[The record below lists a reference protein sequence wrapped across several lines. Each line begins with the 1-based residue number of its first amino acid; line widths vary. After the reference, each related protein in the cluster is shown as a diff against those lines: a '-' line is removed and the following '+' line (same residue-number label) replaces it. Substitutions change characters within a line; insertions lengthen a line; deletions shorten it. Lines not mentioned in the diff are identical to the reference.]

1 MQFELIPWIS
11 ISGQI
16 WMQVFVTIALIYL
29 LWKYRKDYTS
39 LLFILLSFPRAFMFY
54 GTTAHNLYKV
64 AMLLLCVYF
73 FYQLHAQRAYQQR
86 EVWILFTFGLFSLQ
100 FMLSVLIF
108 TQNTITIIVSQY
120 ARYVETLLLYFII
133 KRLIYQGRGDSLLQ
147 LFYDIGLMQ
156 ILLSIIKMP
165 LVGWQVEGLVG
176 SLSIP
181 GGEMGTTI
189 PILWFIILWY
199 YRKGQIDKWDWL
211 YILGLLL
218 VGFTTGK
225 RAVMFILPVVVAAFM
240 IYVPKL
246 RLKGSTIAMTILLV
260 PLLLYFGV
268 RLTPTLNPE
277 HKIWGSFDWEYAM
290 GYAETYQ
297 FGKEGLQG
305 QSDAIAQADEHIQ
318 YAGGAI
324 IAQKNQYIEAEG
336 RGGATIAMLRL
347 LIGEHETINQDWWG
361 LGFNSMYST
370 DYAQFDK
377 LPLTIHLNHKGS
389 ATGVFQSYVTTGLLG
404 ALCTILFSFVFLFY
418 CMHKRIKYVFWAICA
433 WEYLMYTGILFRTPM
448 FMAVL
453 FVVIHSVNYE
463 WLMAKVHRR
472 QMIYSST
479 KPQPDNPIC
488 LE

>member
-100 FMLSVLIF
+100 FMLSVLLF

-176 SLSIP
+176 SFTII
-181 GGEMGTTI
+181 GGAQGTTI
-189 PILWFIILWY
+189 PILWFIILW
-199 YRKGQIDKWDWL
+199 RHKRGQFGKWDWL

-225 RAVMFILPVVVAAFM
+225 RAVMFILPVVVAAFL

-246 RLKGSTIAMTILLV
+246 RLQRATIAYAIILI
-260 PLLLYFGV
+260 PLLLYLGV

-277 HKIWGSFDWEYAM
+277 HQVWGSFDWEYAI

-297 FGKEGLQG
+297 FGEEGLQG
-305 QSDAIAQADEHIQ
+305 QAESLEQASSEQIQ
-318 YAGGAI
+318 YSGGVI
-324 IAQKNQYIEAEG
+324 GSTSRQIEAEG
-336 RGGATIAMLRL
+336 RGGATIALIRL
-347 LIGEHETINQDWWG
+347 LIGNHETIDQDWWG
-361 LGFNSMYST
+361 LGFNNMYST
-370 DYAQFDK
+370 DYGEFDK
-377 LPLTIHLNHKGS
+377 LPLTIHINHKGS
-389 ATGVFQSYVTTGLLG
+389 ATGLFQSYVTTGILG
-404 ALCTILFSFVFLFY
+404 VLCTILFCFSFLFY
-418 CMHKRIKYVFWAICA
+418 CRHRRLKYTLLAICA
-433 WEYLMYTGILFRTPM
+433 WEYFMYTGFIFRTPM

-463 WLMAKVHRR
+463 YIKVRGER
-472 QMIYSST
+472 L
-479 KPQPDNPIC
+479 KVRGER
-488 LE
+488 LEVRG

>member
-1 MQFELIPWIS
+1 MHFELLGGLS

-73 FYQLHAQRAYQQR
+73 FYQLHAQRFYQQR
-86 EVWILFTFGLFSLQ
+86 DIWILLTFALFSLQ
-100 FMLSVLIF
+100 FMLSMLLF

-176 SLSIP
+176 SFSV
-181 GGEMGTTI
+181 GGGAMGTTI
-189 PILWFIILWY
+189 PILWFIILW
-199 YRKGQIDKWDWL
+199 RHKRGQFGKWDWL

-225 RAVMFILPVVVAAFM
+225 RAVMFILPVVVAAFL

-246 RLKGSTIAMTILLV
+246 RLQRTTIAYAIILI
-260 PLLLYFGV
+260 PLLLYLGV

-277 HKIWGSFDWEYAM
+277 HQVWGSFDWEYAI

-297 FGKEGLQG
+297 FGEEGLQG
-305 QSDAIAQADEHIQ
+305 QAESLEQASSEQIQ
-318 YAGGAI
+318 YSGGVI
-324 IAQKNQYIEAEG
+324 GSTSRQIEAEG
-336 RGGATIAMLRL
+336 RGGATIALIRL
-347 LIGEHETINQDWWG
+347 LIGNHETIDQDWWG
-361 LGFNSMYST
+361 LGFKNMYGI
-370 DYAQFDK
+370 DYDTFDK
-377 LPLTIHLNHKGS
+377 LPLTIHINHKGS
-389 ATGVFQSYVTTGLLG
+389 ATGLFQSYVTTGILG
-404 ALCTILFSFVFLFY
+404 ALCTILFCFSFLFY
-418 CMHKRIKYVFWAICA
+418 CRHRRLKYTLLAICA
-433 WEYLMYTGILFRTPM
+433 WEYFMYTGILFRTPI

-463 WLMAKVHRR
+463 YIKVRGER
-472 QMIYSST
+472 LKVRGERLKVRGDEVIR
-479 KPQPDNPIC
+479 
-488 LE
+488 L

>member
-1 MQFELIPWIS
+1 MRFELIPWIS
-11 ISGQI
+11 IPGQI
-16 WMQVFVTIALIYL
+16 WMQVFITCALIYM
-29 LWKYRKDYTS
+29 LWKYRRDNIS
-39 LLFILLSFPRAFMFY
+39 LLFILLSWPRVFAFY
-54 GTTAHNLYKV
+54 GKTIENMYKI
-64 AMLLLCVYF
+64 AMLLLCIYF
-73 FYQLHAQRAYQQR
+73 FYQLYTYRTYQKR
-86 EVWILFTFGLFSLQ
+86 ERWLLITFALFSIQ
-100 FMLSVLIF
+100 FIVSVF
-108 TQNTITIIVSQY
+108 VYTQNTITIVLSQY
-120 ARYVETLLLYFII
+120 SRYVEILLLYFIVKYI
-133 KRLIYQGRGDSLLQ
+133 IYNGKGERLLS

-156 ILLSIIKMP
+156 IFISIFKMFAI
-165 LVGWQVEGLVG
+165 GWQMEGLVG
-176 SLSIP
+176 SFQII

-324 IAQKNQYIEAEG
+324 ISQKNQYIEAEG

-404 ALCTILFSFVFLFY
+404 ALCTILFSFAFLFY
-418 CMHKRIKYVFWAICA
+418 CRHKRIKYVFWAICA

-479 KPQPDNPIC
+479 KLQPDNPIC

>member
-1 MQFELIPWIS
+1 MQFELISWIS

-86 EVWILFTFGLFSLQ
+86 EVWILLTFALFSLQ
-100 FMLSVLIF
+100 FMLSVLLF

-120 ARYVETLLLYFII
+120 ARYIEIFLLYFII

-176 SLSIP
+176 SFSV
-181 GGEMGTTI
+181 GGGAMGTTI
-189 PILWFIILWY
+189 PILWFIILW
-199 YRKGQIDKWDWL
+199 RHKRGQFGKWDWL

-225 RAVMFILPVVVAAFM
+225 RAVMFILPLVVAAFF

-246 RLKGSTIAMTILLV
+246 RLQRTTIAYAIILI
-260 PLLLYFGV
+260 PLLLYLGV

-277 HKIWGSFDWEYAM
+277 HQIWGSFDWEYAM

-297 FGKEGLQG
+297 FGEEGLQG
-305 QSDAIAQADEHIQ
+305 QAESLEQMSSEQIH
-318 YAGGAI
+318 YSGGVI
-324 IAQKNQYIEAEG
+324 GTSSRQIEAEG
-336 RGGATIAMLRL
+336 RGGATIALIRL
-347 LIGEHETINQDWWG
+347 LIGNHETMDQDWWG
-361 LGFNSMYST
+361 LGFKNMYGI
-370 DYAQFDK
+370 DYDTFDK
-377 LPLTIHLNHKGS
+377 LPLTIHINHKGS
-389 ATGVFQSYVTTGLLG
+389 ATGLFQSYVTTGILG
-404 ALCTILFSFVFLFY
+404 AMCTILFCFSFLFY
-418 CMHKRIKYVFWAICA
+418 CRHRRLKYTLLAICA
-433 WEYLMYTGILFRTPM
+433 WEYFMYTGILFRTPI

-463 WLMAKVHRR
+463 YIKVRGER
-472 QMIYSST
+472 L
-479 KPQPDNPIC
+479 KVRGER
-488 LE
+488 LEVRG

>member
-29 LWKYRKDYTS
+29 LWKYRKDNTS
-39 LLFILLSFPRAFMFY
+39 LLFILLCFSRAFMFY
-54 GTTAHNLYKV
+54 GTMVHNLYKV

-73 FYQLHAQRAYQQR
+73 FYQLHAQRSYQQR
-86 EVWILFTFGLFSLQ
+86 DIWILLTFALFSLQ
-100 FMLSVLIF
+100 FMLSVLLF

-189 PILWFIILWY
+189 PILWFIILW
-199 YRKGQIDKWDWL
+199 RHKHGQFGKWDWL
-211 YILGLLL
+211 YMLGLLL
-218 VGFTTGK
+218 IGFTSAK
-225 RAVMFILPVVVAAFM
+225 RAVMFILPVVVAAFL

-246 RLKGSTIAMTILLV
+246 RLQRTTIAYAIILI
-260 PLLLYFGV
+260 PLLLYLGV

-277 HKIWGSFDWEYAM
+277 HQVWGSFDWEYAI

-297 FGKEGLQG
+297 FGEEGLQG
-305 QSDAIAQADEHIQ
+305 QAESLEQASSEQIQ
-318 YAGGAI
+318 YSGGVI
-324 IAQKNQYIEAEG
+324 GSSSRQIEAEG
-336 RGGATIAMLRL
+336 RGGATIALIRL
-347 LIGEHETINQDWWG
+347 LIGNHETIDQDWWG
-361 LGFNSMYST
+361 LGFNNMYGT
-370 DYAQFDK
+370 DYGEFDK
-377 LPLTIHLNHKGS
+377 LPLTIHINHKGS
-389 ATGVFQSYVTTGLLG
+389 ATGLFQSYVTTGILG
-404 ALCTILFSFVFLFY
+404 ALCTILFCFSFLFY
-418 CMHKRIKYVFWAICA
+418 CRHRRLKYTLLAICA
-433 WEYLMYTGILFRTPM
+433 WEYFMYTGILFRTPI

-463 WLMAKVHRR
+463 RLKARSEVMR
-472 QMIYSST
+472 I
-479 KPQPDNPIC
+479 
-488 LE
+488 